1 MAFIRKIE
9 ELEDHRAKLED
20 GKPCPLCGST
30 EHPFAEGNVP
40 VPDEI
45 EQKIESLTK
54 LIDKA
59 DEQEAAIKKLE
70 QAETA
75 ARKNLNDSEKL
86 ETEATNDKKAAEKTL
101 AELKDALTK
110 LRTGFDEFKLAI
122 SRKLKPLGITEI
134 LETEVESLL
143 ESLKSRL
150 KAWQEQVKQKTD
162 IEKQIADIDS
172 EVKRLECRD

>member
-30 EHPFAEGNVP
+30 EHPFAEANVP
-40 VPDEI
+40 VPDEM

-59 DEQEAAIKKLE
+59 DAQEIAIKKLE
-70 QAETA
+70 QVETS

-86 ETEATNDKKAAEKTL
+86 ETGADNDKKVAEKTL
-101 AELKDALTK
+101 VELKDAFTK
-110 LRTGFDEFKLAI
+110 LQTDFDEIKLAI

-134 LETEVESLL
+134 LESEVESLL
-143 ESLKSRL
+143 DSLSNQDWRHGRSR
-150 KAWQEQVKQKTD
+150 
-162 IEKQIADIDS
+162 
-172 EVKRLECRD
+172 

>member
-1 MAFIRKIE
+1 MLGDKLLREYRTEKETLLREMAYIKKIE

-70 QAETA
+70 QAETT

-86 ETEATNDKKAAEKTL
+86 ETDAANDKKAAEKTL

-110 LRTGFDEFKLAI
+110 LRTGFEELKLAV
-122 SRKLKPLGITEI
+122 SGKLQPLGITEI
-134 LETEVESLL
+134 PE
-143 ESLKSRL
+143 
-150 KAWQEQVKQKTD
+150 
-162 IEKQIADIDS
+162 S
-172 EVKRLECRD
+172 EV

>member
-1 MAFIRKIE
+1 MF
-9 ELEDHRAKLED
+9 
-20 GKPCPLCGST
+20 
-30 EHPFAEGNVP
+30 P

-86 ETEATNDKKAAEKTL
+86 ENRSD
-101 AELKDALTK
+101 
-110 LRTGFDEFKLAI
+110 
-122 SRKLKPLGITEI
+122 
-134 LETEVESLL
+134 
-143 ESLKSRL
+143 
-150 KAWQEQVKQKTD
+150 Q
-162 IEKQIADIDS
+162 
-172 EVKRLECRD
+172 